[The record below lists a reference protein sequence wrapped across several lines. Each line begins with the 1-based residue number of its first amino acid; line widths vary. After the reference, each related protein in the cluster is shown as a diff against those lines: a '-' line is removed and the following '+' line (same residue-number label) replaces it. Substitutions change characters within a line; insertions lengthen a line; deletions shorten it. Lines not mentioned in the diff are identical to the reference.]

1 MSISKLYLNELLDH
15 PAKDS
20 MWFKDVV
27 EPKMKGFKTE
37 YKYWEEG
44 DFGSLNQIEFNSR
57 KIGGNIDFW
66 GSGFLGI
73 FVWDYE
79 RDLEIMNVLLETDE
93 IKEQKNAFRKLLKHL
108 LKIKME

>member
-1 MSISKLYLNELLDH
+1 MSVTKLYFNELLNYSV
-15 PAKDS
+15 KDPC
-20 MWFKDVV
+20 WFKDFI
-27 EPKMKGFKTE
+27 EPEMNGFETG

-79 RDLEIMNVLLETDE
+79 RDLEIMNVLLETHE
-93 IKEQKNAFRKLLKHL
+93 IKEKKNAFRKMLKYL
-108 LKIKME
+108 LKIKA